1 MAPFATQL
9 LIEIT
14 YIDSSKLYKSYYIY
28 DTETKSYIVNISD
41 YLGGD
46 VAVDITSIDVAWNSN
61 FGVTFAIVY
70 TDKTDLS
77 ALVSN
82 RIAIVQDNVLVD
94 DDIIETVSSEVANTG
109 INNVFINTSGTQIVF
124 SSAANNLV
132 NYLDTNDT
140 SDVFLLDVGNAT
152 LQRVSQI
159 SSDDEGSESSY
170 SLGFSV
176 VNSVANILFETQAE
190 EFSVLDAND
199 ANDLYLVTQGA
210 EENNFTLISKTVNNE
225 AASIKLNQ
233 AIIVSNTV
241 VYVSNSDELVE
252 GDSNQSQDIFLYDI
266 EGQTQQRLTVDLDDV
281 LGSYNLVEYELLGL
295 SNDANKLLFSSN
307 YTTLNT
313 DLSLYQI
320 YLMDVT
326 DQSVTLLSQT
336 PDSEAGNDTSSLG
349 IMDSS
354 GTNYAFQTQAT
365 NLVETPG
372 STLTTSIKPNI
383 QLFDVNQKGVTNL
396 SLDLYKNGDS
406 LDKTVVVDHSSVL
419 VTEVVK
425 FDAVKLSANAYDF
438 DINISDA
445 IDVLRHI
452 VDLETLSGNAFHAAD
467 TDNNGSVNISDA
479 IDILRHI
486 VDLET
491 IDTFDIIDS
500 SGDRVTT
507 LDVNTSGD
515 APTWT
520 IVANGNVDFSG
531 DGLGDTYVVQ
541 TDIV

>member
-507 LDVNTSGD
+507 LDANSTGD

>member
-507 LDVNTSGD
+507 LDANASGD